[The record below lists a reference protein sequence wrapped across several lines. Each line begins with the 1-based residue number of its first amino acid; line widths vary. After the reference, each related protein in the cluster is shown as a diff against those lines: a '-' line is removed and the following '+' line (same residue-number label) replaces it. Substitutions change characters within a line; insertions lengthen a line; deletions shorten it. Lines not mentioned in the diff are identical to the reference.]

1 MKKFFSYFCGIVNL
15 NPNKMTNQKLQE
27 AVAKIAE
34 DLPNFHRTAYA
45 IGVSHATVRAYRKKL
60 PKQVTTLNDL
70 LRTVGK
76 ELAIVNSTVN

>member
-1 MKKFFSYFCGIVNL
+1 
-15 NPNKMTNQKLQE
+15 MTNEEFQN
-27 AVAKIAE
+27 AVAKIVE
-34 DLPNFHRTAYA
+34 GLPNFHRTAYT
-45 IGVSHATVRAYRKKL
+45 IGVSHATVRSYRKRL